1 MGVCH
6 SLLQIFEM
14 EARQRM
20 GYSSRASARHQDYA
34 QLSLMIR
41 PKTAEGGELTT
52 SPCQS
57 GNNRRIV
64 GDDGEREKKYVF
76 DGHGH
81 AAAAVH
87 MHGSYVSCIRIHVSE
102 PKATPILQKSPRQI
116 LRSSRHARKNN
127 RALLLHPES

>member
-14 EARQRM
+14 GARQRM

-41 PKTAEGGELTT
+41 PKTAEEGGELTT

-57 GNNRRIV
+57 GNNRCIV
-64 GDDGEREKKYVF
+64 GDDGEREKI
-76 DGHGH
+76 
-81 AAAAVH
+81 
-87 MHGSYVSCIRIHVSE
+87 C
-102 PKATPILQKSPRQI
+102 L
-116 LRSSRHARKNN
+116 
-127 RALLLHPES
+127 